1 MLLQNLLINDN
12 LGFVENYQ
20 QVIIMIIVIFEIP
33 MRSLE
38 ELNKEAGEINLQIRR
53 LLLNNYSYDD
63 GIAQQLT
70 KINTVAT
77 LRAKLVAIE
86 REIRLRSEG

>member
-1 MLLQNLLINDN
+1 MR
-12 LGFVENYQ
+12 FVENYQ
-20 QVIIMIIVIFEIP
+20 RAIKTIISIFEIP

-53 LLLNNYSYDD
+53 ILLTGYSYDD

-70 KINTVAT
+70 KINTVAA
-77 LRAKLVAIE
+77 LRTKLVAIE
-86 REIRLRSEG
+86 REIRLRSEE

>member
-1 MLLQNLLINDN
+1 

-20 QVIIMIIVIFEIP
+20 QAIRWIIVTFEIP

-70 KINTVAT
+70 KINTVAA

-86 REIRLRSEG
+86 REIRLRTQE

>member
-1 MLLQNLLINDN
+1 
-12 LGFVENYQ
+12 LGIVENYQ
-20 QVIIMIIVIFEIP
+20 QVMKAIIVNFDIP

-70 KINTVAT
+70 KINTVAA

-86 REIRLRSEG
+86 REIRLRSE

>member
-1 MLLQNLLINDN
+1 
-12 LGFVENYQ
+12 VENYQ
-20 QVIIMIIVIFEIP
+20 QVMKAIIVNFDIP

-70 KINTVAT
+70 KINTVAA

-86 REIRLRSEG
+86 REIRLRSE